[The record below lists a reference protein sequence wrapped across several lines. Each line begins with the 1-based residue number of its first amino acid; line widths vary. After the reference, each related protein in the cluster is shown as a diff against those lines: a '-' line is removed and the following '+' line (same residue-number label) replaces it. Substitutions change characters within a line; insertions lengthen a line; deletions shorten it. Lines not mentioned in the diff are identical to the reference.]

1 MNKKIKFAIIGAVG
15 IAAAAG
21 CAAAAVPLKTI
32 IEAKIGVKNL
42 PDNFT
47 ITAHTGCCGTNENT
61 LDSTAVGF
69 ANGADISEFD
79 LNVAQ
84 DGTLCLAHDTP
95 KDGKPIVPLQSEF
108 EFFAPFEDK
117 KLNVDVKTTKA
128 LDGILEIAEKTGVT
142 DRIFYT
148 GIGIQDVAAVK
159 AKTPE
164 IPYYLNCEVAESLLD
179 DEDCLQNFID
189 GVKDTGAIGLNMH
202 YSNGYKKLVEACH
215 KNGLEVSLWTAYK
228 VKDMLKCLASS
239 PDNITTTHPDTLR
252 KIINILK

>member
-1 MNKKIKFAIIGAVG
+1 MNKKIRLAIIGV
-15 IAAAAG
+15 AAAAG
-21 CAAAAVPLKTI
+21 CAAAAVPLKAV

-47 ITAHTGCCGTNENT
+47 ITAHTGCCGAEANT
-61 LDSTAVGF
+61 LESSAIGF

-79 LNVAQ
+79 LNVAL
-84 DGTLCLAHDTP
+84 DGTLCLSHDTP
-95 KDGKPIVPLQSEF
+95 KEGEAIVPLQSEF

-128 LDGILEIAEKTGVT
+128 LDGILEIAEKTGVK

-164 IPYYLNCEVAESLLD
+164 IPYYLNCEVSESILD
-179 DEDCLQNFID
+179 DKDCLQNFID
-189 GVKDTGAIGLNMH
+189 GVKETGAIGLNMH
-202 YSNGYKKLVEACH
+202 FSNGYKKLIEACH
-215 KNGLEVSLWTAYK
+215 ENGLEVSLWTAYK
-228 VKDMLKCLASS
+228 VKDMLKCLAVS

-252 KIINILK
+252 RIINILK